1 MPCALAAQRRQE
13 ACDSLCTMPVMQA
26 NSAPHHLPPL
36 LFPWTPDTVKQ
47 DAGKQMPP
55 QGPWQRR
62 HSEAGGWAAS
72 GYILS
77 KIARGYTLQSQF
89 IFKRALCYPMV
100 CLFFLYN
107 RTTFENYISCND
119 LILLIAIQ
127 EKKFPPSQQPSREN
141 LIKVLTR
148 GQSNMAS
155 TLVETKSKKMRRKQI
170 D

>member
-1 MPCALAAQRRQE
+1 MSLLPREGGRCVTACAPCL
-13 ACDSLCTMPVMQA
+13 LCRPTQFPTTCHPC
-26 NSAPHHLPPL
+26 SPL
-36 LFPWTPDTVKQ
+36 GTPATVKH
-47 DAGKQMPP
+47 DAGEQTPP
-55 QGPWQRR
+55 QEPWQCR
-62 HSEAGGWAAS
+62 HSEAGRWAAS

-141 LIKVLTR
+141 FIKSLLEASSTR
-148 GQSNMAS
+148 P
-155 TLVETKSKKMRRKQI
+155 LP
-170 D
+170 

>member
-1 MPCALAAQRRQE
+1 MR
-13 ACDSLCTMPVMQA
+13 MPVMQA
-26 NSAPHHLPPL
+26 NSVPHHLPPL
-36 LFPWTPDTVKQ
+36 LSPDLPAIVKH
-47 DAGKQMPP
+47 DAGEQTPP
-55 QGPWQRR
+55 REPWQCR

-72 GYILS
+72 DYILS

-127 EKKFPPSQQPSREN
+127 EKKVPSLPTTIQGEFN
-141 LIKVLTR
+141 
-148 GQSNMAS
+148 
-155 TLVETKSKKMRRKQI
+155 KSPY
-170 D
+170 

>member
-1 MPCALAAQRRQE
+1 MLCALAAQRRQE
-13 ACDSLCTMPVMQA
+13 ARDSLCAVPVMQA

-36 LFPWTPDTVKQ
+36 LFPWTPATVKR

-89 IFKRALCYPMV
+89 IFKRALLSYGLP
-100 CLFFLYN
+100 FFLYN

-141 LIKVLTR
+141 LIKVFTR
-148 GQSNMAS
+148 GRSNMAS